1 MIYQFNNHL
10 TSKGIT
16 TTLSNYSYSFTNPLQ
31 WQNGHFVYN
40 NDLKFISQRDVIHT
54 QLCKFMEKVTFNAIG
69 TNFAIAIGYNP
80 ATNSAVSIDKSNYL
94 ISTYLKNQ
102 NYDGYYL
109 LNMFP
114 DVTPVKIK
122 RTRSTH
128 PDYIDVVL
136 DFLNKYPQINQ
147 FDIFIFWGS
156 SVYIPTDM
164 IQALLILQKN
174 SRSLFTFGVGNT
186 HHQHPRRGVST
197 TTINHNLANI
207 GLLGKNSHF
216 LK

>member
-16 TTLSNYSYSFTNPLQ
+16 TTLSNYSYSVTNSLQ

-94 ISTYLKNQ
+94 ISTYLKKH

-109 LNMFP
+109 LNMYP
-114 DVTPVKIK
+114 DITPVKINKK
-122 RTRSTH
+122 RSVLSN
-128 PDYIDVVL
+128 YIDIVL
-136 DFLNKYPQINQ
+136 NFLNNYPQINQ

-156 SVYIPTDM
+156 SVYLSTDT
-164 IQALLILQKN
+164 IQALSSLQK
-174 SRSLFTFGVGNT
+174 SSHSLFTFGVGNT
-186 HHQHPRRGVST
+186 HHQHPGRCVSIA
-197 TTINHNLANI
+197 TINHSVANI
-207 GLLGKNSHF
+207 GALGKCSHY